1 MNLIDNLMRQVQA
14 HNSANETPATQI
26 CLGEEAYRVLMRY
39 NLGVQAPDEPKLCGC
54 TITLDRNMPTCSIK
68 IC

>member
-26 CLGEEAYRVLMRY
+26 RLGEEAYRVLMRY
-39 NLGVQAPDEPKLCGC
+39 GIGAQGAELPKLCGC
-54 TITLDRNMPTCSIK
+54 TITLDRNMPTGSIK